1 MRDEEY
7 YAITL
12 PTGDQAAAQVGPSFG
27 WAQVFV
33 ERVTSRVIL
42 AVEQSRQATSEAL
55 PTRSRPIAPLIVF
68 GPPNRQSC

>member
-1 MRDEEY
+1 MRDEED

-12 PTGDQAAAQVGPSFG
+12 PTGDQAAAQVGESFG

-42 AVEQSRQATSEAL
+42 AVEQRRSRQ
-55 PTRSRPIAPLIVF
+55 PIALVSSLLSLISDLRIDK
-68 GPPNRQSC
+68 NC